1 MRTGLSIVARL
12 YLGFVLVLLVVA
24 AMVMSSWTALR
35 EQNAANGQNIH
46 SYQVITTIDD
56 MLEAIV
62 NIETGQRGFLL
73 QGQDTYLEPFEN
85 GQKNFQLFSDRAPVR

>member
-1 MRTGLSIVARL
+1 
-12 YLGFVLVLLVVA
+12 
-24 AMVMSSWTALR
+24 
-35 EQNAANGQNIH
+35 
-46 SYQVITTIDD
+46 

-85 GQKNFQLFSDRAPVR
+85 GQKNFQLFSDRARTLTADNPYSAGLPATGGQCLPRLA